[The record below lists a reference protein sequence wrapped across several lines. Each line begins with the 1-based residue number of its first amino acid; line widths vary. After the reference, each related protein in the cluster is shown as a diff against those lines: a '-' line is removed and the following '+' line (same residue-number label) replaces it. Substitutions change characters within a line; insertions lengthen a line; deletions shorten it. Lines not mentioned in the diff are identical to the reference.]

1 MEKKNA
7 WIAFKTLGLIM
18 SIVLIISYIG
28 VLLSDFEND
37 VRQEETRSVV
47 SSMADLSDQAAE
59 IVEERMSAA
68 LNTMEHASRLL
79 INSEDIQAEDV
90 MERLRRTLLDADT
103 GLDRFGIALPD
114 GLSKVNN
121 GESVN
126 VSDREYFLESME
138 GNTFVSGSVK
148 SRIEDLDVF
157 FLSVPVFDEQN
168 EVKGVLY
175 LSLIHISEPTR
186 PY

>member
-103 GLDRFGIALPD
+103 GLDR
-114 GLSKVNN
+114 K
-121 GESVN
+121 SV
-126 VSDREYFLESME
+126 V
-138 GNTFVSGSVK
+138 
-148 SRIEDLDVF
+148 
-157 FLSVPVFDEQN
+157 
-168 EVKGVLY
+168 
-175 LSLIHISEPTR
+175 
-186 PY
+186 